1 MIIVALNKIMK
12 GFPLGD
18 VLRGVDWEIKSA
30 EKIAL
35 LGKNGS
41 GKSTLLGILSGRT
54 MPDSGT
60 RTLGR
65 GARIIE
71 MSQIPD
77 RTPDIKLFDYMIT
90 AHDDLVELQERVIQL
105 SREVEQSPH
114 DADLQGQLGAAQ
126 LELENSGGYE
136 LEHQIERALTGLGFS
151 SDQWRQSLAHFS
163 GGERTRIELGRLLL
177 TPADLWLLDEPTN
190 HLDIPAV
197 EWLEEFLANSTVAC
211 VLVSHDRVLLERFAG
226 RVVEIVAGQL
236 ESYDGDY
243 RSYRTERQVRH
254 ERRLKAYE
262 MQQAEIK
269 RIEDFIA
276 RNIAGQKTRQAQ
288 SRRRALGKLERL
300 EAPKKDSRAMKLGF
314 EAERTSFREVL
325 TITRFAKKHGEN
337 TILDD
342 VNLSCERGDKIGVI
356 GANGAGKSTLLQA
369 IAGVDEK
376 YTGRIR
382 IGQRVEMGYFDQH
395 LDILSGHGSVIEEIW
410 DEYPH
415 FDAGELRSYLGRFL
429 FTGDD
434 VFKSVADLSGG
445 EKCRLALAKLMLTK
459 ANFLVLDEPTN
470 HLDIA
475 AREVLEDALA
485 EFEGTALVVSHDRWF
500 LDRFTTKILY
510 VAAGN
515 VHMTLGNYSDWAH
528 GQQMRAVQEHASVT
542 AKANQ
547 SAAATEWVERK
558 ARRAQAQKIQ
568 RARQKLEDAIAVTEE
583 QLQSI
588 ETELTDES
596 LAREWERLAELTK
609 QREGLY
615 QNLSRMYDDLDSL
628 SEQSEIEA

>member
-1 MIIVALNKIMK
+1 MIIVALNNIAK
-12 GFPLGD
+12 GFPLGS
-18 VLRGVDWEIKSA
+18 VLRGVDWEIKSR

-41 GKSTLLGILSGRT
+41 GKSTLLGILGGRT
-54 MPDSGT
+54 VPDTGA

-65 GARIIE
+65 GARIVE
-71 MSQIPD
+71 MGQIPD
-77 RTPDIKLFDYMIT
+77 RSPEIKLFDYMVSGRG
-90 AHDDLVELQERVIQL
+90 DLVVLQDRVSQLEREVAQAPHDTELQE
-105 SREVEQSPH
+105 
-114 DADLQGQLGAAQ
+114 QLGIAQ
-126 LELENSGGYE
+126 SELEDSGGYE
-136 LEHQIERALTGLGFS
+136 LEHQIERILTGLGFS
-151 SDQWRQSLAHFS
+151 SAQWYQSLAHFS

-197 EWLEEFLANSTVAC
+197 EWLEEFLANSAVAC

-226 RVVEIVAGQL
+226 RVAELVAGRL
-236 ESYDGDY
+236 ETYDGDY
-243 RSYRTERQVRH
+243 RYYLTEREVRH

-262 MQQAEIK
+262 MQQTEIK

-325 TITRFAKKHGEN
+325 TVTHFSKRYGEMV
-337 TILDD
+337 ILDN
-342 VNLSCERGDKIGVI
+342 VTLACERGDKIGVI
-356 GANGAGKSTLLQA
+356 GPNGAGKSTLLQA
-369 IAGVDEK
+369 IAGVDDG

-434 VFKSVADLSGG
+434 VFKAVAALSGG

-485 EFEGTALVVSHDRWF
+485 EFEGTALVVSHDRRF
-500 LDRFTTKILY
+500 LDRFTNKIIY
-510 VAAGN
+510 VAGRNAS
-515 VHMTLGNYSDWAH
+515 MSLGNYSDWA
-528 GQQMRAVQEHASVT
+528 RR
-542 AKANQ
+542 Q
-547 SAAATEWVERK
+547 SARDNHFPSASKERPSASDAAAEWKERK
-558 ARRAQAQKIQ
+558 ARRAQSQKLQ
-568 RARQKLEDAIAVTEE
+568 RARQKLEESIATTEQE
-583 QLQSI
+583 LQTI
-588 ETELTDES
+588 ETELADES
-596 LAREWERLAELTK
+596 LAREWERLAELTGR
-609 QREGLY
+609 RERLY
-615 QNLSRMYDDLDSL
+615 QSL
-628 SEQSEIEA
+628 SAMYEELESLPRKPADDA

>member
-1 MIIVALNKIMK
+1 MIIVALNKITK
-12 GFPLGD
+12 GYPLGD
-18 VLRGVDWEIKSA
+18 VLRGVDWEIKSG

-41 GKSTLLGILSGRT
+41 GKSTLLGVLSGRMSSDT
-54 MPDSGT
+54 GT

-65 GARIIE
+65 GARIVE
-71 MSQIPD
+71 MGQIPD
-77 RTPDIKLFDYMIT
+77 RSPDIKLFDYMVT
-90 AHDDLVELQERVIQL
+90 ARGDLVALQNRVIELSREIEQAPHDTELQER
-105 SREVEQSPH
+105 
-114 DADLQGQLGAAQ
+114 LGVAQ

-136 LEHQIERALTGLGFS
+136 LEHQIERVLTGLGFAS
-151 SDQWRQSLAHFS
+151 HQWQQSLAHFS

-197 EWLEEFLANSTVAC
+197 EWLEEFLASSTVAC

-226 RVVEIVAGQL
+226 RVVELISGQL
-236 ESYDGDY
+236 ETYDGDY
-243 RSYRTERQVRH
+243 RYYRKEREARH

-269 RIEDFIA
+269 RIEDFIQ

-300 EAPKKDSRAMKLGF
+300 EAPKKDARAMKLGF

-325 TITRFAKKHGEN
+325 TITHFAKSHGEKE
-337 TILDD
+337 ILDD

-356 GANGAGKSTLLQA
+356 GPNGAGKSTLLQA
-369 IAGVDEK
+369 IAGVDENYK
-376 YTGRIR
+376 GRIR
-382 IGQRVEMGYFDQH
+382 LGQRVEMGYFDQH
-395 LDILSGHGSVIEEIW
+395 LDILSGHSSVIEEIW

-434 VFKSVADLSGG
+434 VFKSVSALSGG

-500 LDRFTTKILY
+500 LDRFTNKILY
-510 VAAGN
+510 VADRD
-515 VHMTLGNYSDWAH
+515 VHMTLGNYTDWAH
-528 GQQMRAVQEHASVT
+528 GQQTKTRQEQA
-542 AKANQ
+542 AAARGIE
-547 SAAATEWVERK
+547 SAAAAEWKERK
-558 ARRAQAQKIQ
+558 ARRAQAQKLE
-568 RARQKLEDAIAVTEE
+568 RARQKLEDSIA
-583 QLQSI
+583 
-588 ETELTDES
+588 ETEANLQTIELELADES

-609 QREGLY
+609 QRDGLY
-615 QNLSRMYDDLDSL
+615 KNLERMYEELDALPESPDD
-628 SEQSEIEA
+628 EE

>member
-1 MIIVALNKIMK
+1 MIIVALNKITK
-12 GFPLGD
+12 GYPLGD
-18 VLRGVDWEIKSA
+18 VLRGVDWEIKSG

-54 MPDSGT
+54 LPETGT

-65 GARIIE
+65 GARIVE
-71 MSQIPD
+71 MGQIPD
-77 RTPDIKLFDYMIT
+77 RTPDTKLFDYMIT
-90 AHDDLVELQERVIQL
+90 ARGDLVALQKRVSEL
-105 SREVEQSPH
+105 SREVEQSPQ
-114 DADLQGQLGAAQ
+114 DTALQESLGAAQ

-136 LEHQIERALTGLGFS
+136 LEHLIQRVLTGLGFS
-151 SDQWRQSLAHFS
+151 PDQWRQSLAHFS

-197 EWLEEFLANSTVAC
+197 EWLEDFLANSTVAC

-226 RVVEIVAGQL
+226 RVVELVAGQI
-236 ESYDGDY
+236 ETYDGHY
-243 RSYRTERQVRH
+243 RYYRTERQVRH
-254 ERRLKAYE
+254 EQRLKAYE
-262 MQQAEIK
+262 MQRAEIK

-276 RNIAGQKTRQAQ
+276 KNLAGQKTKQAQ

-325 TITRFAKKHGEN
+325 TITRFGKQHGEK
-337 TILDD
+337 TILED
-342 VNLSCERGDKIGVI
+342 VDLGCERGDKIGVI
-356 GANGAGKSTLLQA
+356 GPNGAGKSTLLQA
-369 IAGVDEK
+369 IAGVDEA

-434 VFKSVADLSGG
+434 VFKSVAALSGG

-500 LDRFTTKILY
+500 LDRFTNKILY
-510 VAAGN
+510 VAGRN
-515 VHMTLGNYSDWAH
+515 VNMSLGNYSDWARR
-528 GQQMRAVQEHASVT
+528 QDARNSQA
-542 AKANQ
+542 Q
-547 SAAATEWVERK
+547 SAAKARSSASGAAAEWKERK
-558 ARRAQAQKIQ
+558 AKRAQEQKIQ
-568 RARQKLEDAIAVTEE
+568 RARQRLEESIATTEHE
-583 QLQSI
+583 LQTIESQLA
-588 ETELTDES
+588 DES
-596 LAREWERLAELTK
+596 LAREWERLAVLTA
-609 QREGLY
+609 QRDVLY
-615 QNLSRMYDDLDSL
+615 QNLSALYEQLESFPETTDS
-628 SEQSEIEA
+628 ET